1 MKPANPDR
9 EVIDH
14 WCSLAIGQ
22 SFSSRDF
29 YARVEERVA
38 AQKMPALSVSRVDLS
53 EGGALSDKREY
64 LRMQRE
70 RIVFDVC
77 AAPVGVNYF
86 FSCRFYALLPVVK
99 PWEAAVAL
107 FFVGAALHLASKL
120 AGLFLGPLL
129 VLALLAFAVW
139 LMRNAL
145 AMGLRDI
152 DASLL
157 KLPVV
162 APIYERYLRKD
173 TYYRQDMRMAY
184 GSIVSGI
191 VKEEVD
197 SATAAKGVV
206 LLREYSYSP
215 VFDGLYRSRSQA
227 PAGAEGP

>member
-1 MKPANPDR
+1 MKPATTDK
-9 EVIDH
+9 EVIEH
-14 WCSLAIGQ
+14 WYSLVSGQ

-29 YARVEERVA
+29 YARVEERIA
-38 AQKMPALSVSRVDLS
+38 EQKVPALSISRVDLS

-86 FSCRFYALLPVVK
+86 FSYRFYAMLPVVR
-99 PWEAAVAL
+99 PWEASVAL

-129 VLALLAFAVW
+129 LLVLLAFAGW

-145 AMGLRDI
+145 AMGMRDI
-152 DASLL
+152 DAALL

-162 APIYERYLRKD
+162 APIYERYLRRD

-184 GSIVSGI
+184 GSIVSSI
-191 VKEEVD
+191 VKQEVE

-206 LLREYSYSP
+206 LKREYSYSP
-215 VFDGLYRSRSQA
+215 VFDGLYRSSA
-227 PAGAEGP
+227 LVPAGAEGP